1 MTVLLQVS
9 KISAGYGGQ
18 SVIRDCSLEAKVG
31 GAIAIIGRN
40 GAGKT
45 TLVSAISGR
54 LPLMA
59 GGVSFAGK
67 AIGKLP
73 AFRRSRAGI
82 VHVPQGREMFARLTV
97 HENLSVAAH
106 ADADSADWDRVF
118 ELFPVLKGRIHQ
130 LAGTLSG
137 GEQQMV
143 ALARAVMRRPSL
155 MILDEPSLGL
165 APKVV
170 ELVFDRI
177 RLLRSTL
184 NTTLILVEQQARW
197 VWEPGMVDHA
207 YVLVDGAIVAGGR
220 PEDLPEDLVHDSYLG
235 KGRTG

>member
-1 MTVLLQVS
+1 
-9 KISAGYGGQ
+9 
-18 SVIRDCSLEAKVG
+18 
-31 GAIAIIGRN
+31 
-40 GAGKT
+40 
-45 TLVSAISGR
+45 
-54 LPLMA
+54 
-59 GGVSFAGK
+59 
-67 AIGKLP
+67 
-73 AFRRSRAGI
+73 
-82 VHVPQGREMFARLTV
+82 
-97 HENLSVAAH
+97 
-106 ADADSADWDRVF
+106 
-118 ELFPVLKGRIHQ
+118 
-130 LAGTLSG
+130 
-137 GEQQMV
+137 MV